1 MENHM
6 HCSLKAVLRLVSFFL
21 IGLAPLSMA
30 QAASVAIDT
39 LSVNSASLSIA
50 ITGDGTYNFSSPVSP
65 PATITMGTYQDP
77 IVAGTDWKIYSS
89 PLSGNPA
96 PTGSVDA
103 ALGTINVDF
112 SSLRGQ
118 ATLPTYGL
126 LDFELWPLTTPPSSG
141 TYNATTGQFTLNWS
155 DPFSITLAGVPNP
168 VSGIA
173 TVSLSGTVAPVP
185 LPAALW
191 LMGSG
196 LIGLVGAVRR
206 KQARA

>member
-1 MENHM
+1 MENHTQS
-6 HCSLKAVLRLVSFFL
+6 SLKAVLRLGAFFL
-21 IGLAPLSMA
+21 MGLAPLSMA

-39 LSVNSASLSIA
+39 LSVDSASLSIA
-50 ITGDGTYNFSSPVSP
+50 ITGDGTYNFSTPVSP
-65 PATITMGTYQDP
+65 PATVTMGTYQDP
-77 IVAGTDWKIYSS
+77 IVAGIDWKIYSS

-103 ALGTINVDF
+103 MLGTISVDF

-126 LDFELWPLTTPPSSG
+126 LDLELWPLTTPPSSG
-141 TYNATTGQFTLNWS
+141 TYNATTGQFSLNWS
-155 DPFSITLAGVPNP
+155 DPFSISLAGVPNP
-168 VSGIA
+168 ISGTV
-173 TVSLSGTVAPVP
+173 TVSLTGTVAPVP

-196 LIGLVGAVRR
+196 LLGLVGIVRR
-206 KQARA
+206 KQATA